1 MISLAKGLDMY
12 VRPQPPTEDARYKP
26 LVRAMKKNGYK
37 KSSLIEVLHA
47 AQGAFGYLEDE
58 VMKFVAKSL
67 QVPLSKVYGVA
78 TFYHLFILKPKG
90 EHTCVV
96 CTGTA
101 CYMKGA
107 DKILEKIKEEYGV
120 IEGETTPDNKLSVVG
135 ARCLGSCGLAPV
147 VVFDEKISGFL
158 DEDKTLENI
167 KGMIQ

>member
-1 MISLAKGLDMY
+1 MY
-12 VRPQPPTEDARYKP
+12 VRPKPPEDDGRYKS

-37 KSSLIEVLHA
+37 KSSLIEVLHS

-58 VMKFVAKSL
+58 VMKFIAASL

-78 TFYHLFILKPKG
+78 TFYHLFTLKPKG
-90 EHTCVV
+90 KHTCVI

-120 IEGETTPDNKLSVVG
+120 NEGETTPDNELSVLG
-135 ARCLGSCGLAPV
+135 ARCLGSCGLAPIG
-147 VVFDEKISGFL
+147 VFNEKIVGFL
-158 DEDKTLENI
+158 DEEKTLENI
-167 KGMIQ
+167 KGMLNENNA

>member
-1 MISLAKGLDMY
+1 MY
-12 VRPQPPTEDARYKP
+12 VRPKPPEDDGRYKS

-37 KSSLIEVLHA
+37 KSSLIEVLHS

-58 VMKFVAKSL
+58 VMKFIAASL

-78 TFYHLFILKPKG
+78 TFYHLFTLKPKG
-90 EHTCVV
+90 KHTCVI

-120 IEGETTPDNKLSVVG
+120 NEGETTPDNELSVLG
-135 ARCLGSCGLAPV
+135 ARCLGSCGLAPIG
-147 VVFDEKISGFL
+147 VFDEKIVGFL
-158 DEDKTLENI
+158 DEEKTLENI
-167 KGMIQ
+167 KGMLNENNA